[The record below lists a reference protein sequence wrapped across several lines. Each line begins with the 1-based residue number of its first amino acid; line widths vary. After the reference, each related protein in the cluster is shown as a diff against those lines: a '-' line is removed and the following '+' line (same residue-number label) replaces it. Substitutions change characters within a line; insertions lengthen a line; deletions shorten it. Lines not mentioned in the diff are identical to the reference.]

1 MNRDLLV
8 NVVTVTEDDGTYTAD
23 KTYAQINKGFARG
36 TGAIVSFN
44 DMMIPLVAVDNGYY
58 FAAEILGK
66 YVLVVISSEGV
77 TCTVTES
84 GSDADADAD
93 AEES

>member
-1 MNRDLLV
+1 
-8 NVVTVTEDDGTYTAD
+8 
-23 KTYAQINKGFARG
+23 
-36 TGAIVSFN
+36 
-44 DMMIPLVAVDNGYY
+44 MMIPLVAVDNGYY

-66 YVLVVISSEGV
+66 YVLVVITSEGV